1 MMKSLAIAT
10 AAIAFSGAALLADS
24 APVQAATPTAKN
36 TEITVAARFGG
47 PGKVN
52 RHRKPSRVQAS
63 AVSRGAL
70 LPYVIKKA
78 TAQRKAINNWN
89 AKVRRMYGP
98 QYASWSRAKAK
109 STTCNRVAKSVTC
122 RVSAI
127 PSTPFRRFGM
137 LSN

>member
-10 AAIAFSGAALLADS
+10 ATIAFSGAVLLADS
-24 APVQAATPTAKN
+24 APVQAATAAAKN
-36 TEITVAARFGG
+36 AEISVAARI
-47 PGKVN
+47 
-52 RHRKPSRVQAS
+52 HRNPSRVQAS
-63 AVSRGAL
+63 AVSRGVL

-98 QYASWSRAKAK
+98 QYASWNRAKAK
-109 STTCNRVAKSVTC
+109 STTCNRVASAVTC

-127 PSTPFRRFGM
+127 PTSNFRRYGM
-137 LSN
+137 LND